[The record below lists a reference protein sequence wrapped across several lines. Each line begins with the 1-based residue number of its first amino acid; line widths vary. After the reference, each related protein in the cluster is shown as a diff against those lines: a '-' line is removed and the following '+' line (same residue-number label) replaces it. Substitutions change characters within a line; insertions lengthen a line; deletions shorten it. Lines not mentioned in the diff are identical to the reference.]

1 MQDSLQ
7 KVFQS
12 SINVRSLAGSH
23 ILERASPSPPR
34 FSHFDDSLRIALP
47 LGEVLPVFLYFVR
60 QNPER
65 LWNWSFLPFG
75 IFMLFWSLSNF
86 IMIWIPRLTSNWLG
100 HPAKSVAQASAMG
113 ALPSFTPFT
122 PTPTA
127 VDPLSLERIVK
138 HRVDAQT
145 TELFQENQKLKQELT
160 TLHRL
165 IANAPVIVYAV
176 DRKGRFTHIEGK
188 GIEHIGLSEAVVGQS
203 ALELYQD
210 QPYIL
215 ENLRQALSGSEHS
228 WIADYEGWVYEHRT
242 SPLLQPTGEVA
253 GFVGIATDIT
263 ERVRAEDTLK
273 LTQFSVE
280 RCADA
285 IFWIAPDGK
294 LLYVNREACR
304 SLGYSRQQLLTKT
317 IHDINPDLTEGAWAY
332 HWNVLSRCGSLTIEA
347 HHRTQTGRL
356 FPVEMTIN
364 HLRFNGKEYHCA
376 FVRDVSDRKQVLD
389 ALRQSK
395 EKQTRLISS
404 LRKQTSKLKNTLQ
417 ELQQTQ
423 IQLIQTEKM
432 SSLGQLVAGVAHEIN
447 NPVNFI
453 TGNLHYANAYIADV
467 LAIVHLYQQHYP
479 QPVPEIIELSESI
492 EIEYIL
498 EDLPKL
504 LGSMQLGADRIR
516 QIVLSLRNF
525 SRLDEAQKKP
535 VDIHEGLDNTLLLL
549 QHRLKEKSGAL
560 GIQLVKDYGKLPQ
573 IECYAGQL
581 NQVFMNL
588 LSNAIDALE
597 EAVERGQFSAK
608 PGGPQIWIR
617 TEHSYPDR
625 ITIRIGDNGPGI
637 PPEVLQRLF
646 DPFFT
651 TKPVGKGTGL
661 GLSIS
666 YQIVVERHRG
676 QLRCVSEPG
685 QGAEFVIEIPV

>member
-7 KVFQS
+7 KIFQP
-12 SINVRSLAGSH
+12 SI
-23 ILERASPSPPR
+23 
-34 FSHFDDSLRIALP
+34 HFDHPCEDEPSEPVKVLFIAP
-47 LGEVLPVFLYFVR
+47 FGPPFPVASSLGEVLPVLIYFIR
-60 QNPER
+60 QHPER
-65 LWNWSFLPFG
+65 LWNWNFLPFG
-75 IFMLFWSLSNF
+75 IFMLFCSLSYLM
-86 IMIWIPRLTSNWLG
+86 MIWIPRLTSNWLTSSTG
-100 HPAKSVAQASAMG
+100 TLSGTNTLESLFPFVSPQVRYTPPLEPPKSDRFFNHH
-113 ALPSFTPFT
+113 LD
-122 PTPTA
+122 
-127 VDPLSLERIVK
+127 DP
-138 HRVDAQT
+138 T
-145 TELFQENQKLKQELT
+145 TELVKENQKLKQELT
-160 TLHRL
+160 TLHQL
-165 IANAPVIVYAV
+165 IANAPVIVYAL
-176 DRKGRFTHIEGK
+176 DTKGNFTHIEGK
-188 GIEHIGLSEAVVGQS
+188 GIEHLRLSEAVLGQS

-210 QPYIL
+210 HPYIV
-215 ENLRQALSGSEHS
+215 ENLRQALNGAEHS
-228 WIADYEGWVYEHRT
+228 WIASLEGWVYEHRT
-242 SPLLQPTGEVA
+242 SPLLHPTGEIA
-253 GFVGIATDIT
+253 GLVGIATDIT

-317 IHDINPDLTEGAWAY
+317 IHDINPDLTENAWGY

-347 HHRTQTGRL
+347 KHRTQTGRL

-404 LRKQTSKLKNTLQ
+404 LRKQASKLKQALS

-432 SSLGQLVAGVAHEIN
+432 SSLGQLVAGIAHEIN

-453 TGNLHYANAYIADV
+453 TGNLHYADSYIQDLLELIA
-467 LAIVHLYQQHYP
+467 LYQQHYP
-479 QPVPEIIELSESI
+479 EPVPEIAELAETI
-492 EIEYIL
+492 EIEYLL

-504 LGSMQLGADRIR
+504 LSSMKLGADRIR

-549 QHRLKEKSGAL
+549 QHRLKEKPSYP
-560 GIQLVKDYGKLPQ
+560 GIELVKEYGNLPPV
-573 IECYAGQL
+573 ECYAGQL

-588 LSNAIDALE
+588 LSNAIDALD
-597 EAVERGQFSAK
+597 EAVERGEFANLEQ
-608 PGGPQIWIR
+608 GPMIRIR
-617 TEHSYPDR
+617 TEYTQPER
-625 ITIRIGDNGPGI
+625 VAIRIGDNGSGM

-676 QLRCVSEPG
+676 QLSCVSTPG
-685 QGAEFVIEIPV
+685 EGAEFLIEIPI